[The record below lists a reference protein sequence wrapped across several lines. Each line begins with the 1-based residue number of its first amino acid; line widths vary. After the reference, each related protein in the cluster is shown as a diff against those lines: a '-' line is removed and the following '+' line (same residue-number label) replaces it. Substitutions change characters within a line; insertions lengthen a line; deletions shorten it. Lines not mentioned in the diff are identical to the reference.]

1 MCMENNVAYLLH
13 NLIWRLNHKT
23 KQICVIATKKT
34 IERRFEWIRKQR
46 IDAPI
51 HSEKLWQKESILC
64 DLLKRNGKEAG
75 FTCCS
80 NSFCFASN
88 LLLSSKTVA
97 LSDLPCSEP
106 SAALMRTVVVHALS
120 SLPFRSCSP
129 RAPSVVMWVLYVG
142 ENLCNSKWAEETR
155 LLVGIQ
161 HKERSMGSDGD
172 GG

>member
-1 MCMENNVAYLLH
+1 MNK
-13 NLIWRLNHKT
+13 KT
-23 KQICVIATKKT
+23 KNRCSNSLRKALV
-34 IERRFEWIRKQR
+34 ERKHTR
-46 IDAPI
+46 
-51 HSEKLWQKESILC
+51 C

-129 RAPSVVMWVLYVG
+129 RATSVVMWVLHVCA
-142 ENLCNSKWAEETR
+142 NLCNSKWAEEIR
-155 LLVGIQ
+155 LLAGIQ
-161 HKERSMGSDGD
+161 RKERSMGSDGD